1 MEFQREAG
9 AILNGKTQRRQ
20 NHGRRTER
28 GDQPRDAVG
37 GIPTG
42 VAPRRITNHATAA
55 DGLIQG
61 QAAIHDHIPHA
72 QHIQRNTSSR
82 NGNQIL
88 QDPTFRRHAE
98 RTRTVSKDNEI
109 VNDII
114 NGLSQRLN
122 MRVYDKYPTVKAT
135 SQYPLIIV
143 TRQNASDITPYIRHL
158 DIAIT
163 VVTRELPDGTDN
175 TLSAEIG
182 DALTDWYNQSLWD
195 IMGAPLLNTTDAQPT
210 KDGRVSTV
218 YDYQLEYLS

>member
-1 MEFQREAG
+1 
-9 AILNGKTQRRQ
+9 
-20 NHGRRTER
+20 
-28 GDQPRDAVG
+28 
-37 GIPTG
+37 
-42 VAPRRITNHATAA
+42 
-55 DGLIQG
+55 
-61 QAAIHDHIPHA
+61 
-72 QHIQRNTSSR
+72 
-82 NGNQIL
+82 
-88 QDPTFRRHAE
+88 
-98 RTRTVSKDNEI
+98 VSKDNEI